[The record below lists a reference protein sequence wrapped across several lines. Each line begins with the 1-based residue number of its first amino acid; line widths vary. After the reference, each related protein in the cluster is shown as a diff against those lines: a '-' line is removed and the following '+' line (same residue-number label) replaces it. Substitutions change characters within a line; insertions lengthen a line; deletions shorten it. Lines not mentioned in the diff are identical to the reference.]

1 MFIKATAVH
10 NEIRGIYIFRN
21 GFEEAR
27 YNTYRKY
34 EEEIYTVAPT
44 YALVSHIS
52 NETSKSADA
61 NFDLFSGIGLM
72 NLVLI
77 LGDWETLDTDVLFLL
92 YSLIIE
98 QVMDIFIIVLAII
111 LIVAVA
117 LVSRNQQEQQ
127 AEEAEL
133 SERKSYFLL

>member
-1 MFIKATAVH
+1 M
-10 NEIRGIYIFRN
+10 
-21 GFEEAR
+21 
-27 YNTYRKY
+27 
-34 EEEIYTVAPT
+34 
-44 YALVSHIS
+44 VSHIS
-52 NETSKSADA
+52 NETSKSAEA

-133 SERKSYFLL
+133 AERKSYFLL